1 MKIKFDSDDNLPLS
15 KTIEIPIVTIA
26 IRAVFHENN
35 KYYPEVFLD
44 EFLYKTLK
52 CYSMIELRF
61 MKELTLKEQ
70 VYQKSLM
77 FVNIGIF
84 WNIVLIFNQMSVID
98 VMIY

>member
-1 MKIKFDSDDNLPLS
+1 MKIKFDSDDNLLLS

-61 MKELTLKEQ
+61 MKELTLIEQ

-84 WNIVLIFNQMSVID
+84 
-98 VMIY
+98 